1 MGKFSNSE
9 PSRIGGL
16 ILETLNRMGY
26 SERLKRQSAVIGWSE
41 IVGERIAQE
50 TRALKIDNKTL
61 VVKVYKA
68 AWRQQLIFLKDEI
81 LGKLENDLGEGVVE
95 DIRFI

>member
-1 MGKFSNSE
+1 M
-9 PSRIGGL
+9 
-16 ILETLNRMGY
+16 ETLNRMGY
-26 SERLKRQSAVIGWSE
+26 SERIHRQSAVINWSE
-41 IVGERIAQE
+41 IVGDRIAQE

-68 AWRQQLIFLKDEI
+68 AWRQQLVFLKDEI
-81 LGKLENDLGEGVVE
+81 LRKIEIDLGRGVVE